1 MEKRRQQSWTQI
13 TQMTQIDADQ
23 KRTFWWVRSDAPFF
37 VALGV
42 IGATYILL
50 IAAMLVADVGY
61 TTPRDMAGALGSEQI
76 RYAIKLSLISCTIT
90 AVLSV
95 IVGVPLG
102 YLLSSRGEVEGGRRG
117 SGGRVLWFLR
127 VAADAIVDI
136 PIVLPPLVIGLSLLI
151 LFQTAPGR
159 WIQQYVSVTYAIPA
173 VILAQFS
180 VAAAFAVRTMR
191 VTFDQISPRSEQVA
205 MTLGCSRSQAFWR
218 VAIPEGWHGILT
230 AGTIAWARA
239 MGEFG
244 PILVFAGATRMRTEV
259 LPTTV
264 FLELSVGKLE
274 SAVAVSLIMVLAA
287 MVVLLIVRLAGGDPL
302 GRMARA

>member
-1 MEKRRQQSWTQI
+1 
-13 TQMTQIDADQ
+13 
-23 KRTFWWVRSDAPFF
+23 VRSDAPFF

-42 IGATYILL
+42 IGAAYIFL
-50 IAAMLVADVGY
+50 IAAMLVADVAY
-61 TTPRDMAGALGSEQI
+61 TTPHDMRAAMGSEPI
-76 RYAIKLSLISCTIT
+76 RFAIKLSLISCTVT

-102 YLLSSRGEVEGGRRG
+102 YLLSSRGAVEGKRRG
-117 SGGRVLWFLR
+117 VLR
-127 VAADAIVDI
+127 VVRIAADAIVDI

-151 LFQTAPGR
+151 LFQTPPGR
-159 WIQQYVSVTYAIPA
+159 WIQQYVQVSYAIPA

-205 MTLGCSRSQAFWR
+205 MTLGCTRGQAFWR
-218 VAIPEGWHGILT
+218 ITIPEAWHGILT

-302 GRMARA
+302 GRMMRS

>member
-1 MEKRRQQSWTQI
+1 M
-13 TQMTQIDADQ
+13 TQMTQIGADQ
-23 KRTFWWVRSDAPFF
+23 IKRGARVRGDAPFF

-42 IGATYILL
+42 IGATYIFL
-50 IAAMLVADVGY
+50 IAAMLVADVAY
-61 TTPRDMAGALGSEQI
+61 TTPKDVREALGSEPI
-76 RYAIKLSLISCTIT
+76 RYAIKLSLISCTVT

-102 YLLSSRGEVEGGRRG
+102 YLLSSRGAVEGGRRG
-117 SGGRVLWFLR
+117 VLWFVR
-127 VAADAIVDI
+127 MAADAIVDI

-159 WIQQYVSVTYAIPA
+159 WIQQYVSVSYAIPA

-205 MTLGCSRSQAFWR
+205 LTLGCTRGQAFWR
-218 VAIPEGWHGILT
+218 IAIPEAWHGILT

-274 SAVAVSLIMVLAA
+274 SAVAVSLILVLAA
-287 MVVLLIVRLAGGDPL
+287 VVVLLIVRLAGGDPL

>member
-1 MEKRRQQSWTQI
+1 
-13 TQMTQIDADQ
+13 
-23 KRTFWWVRSDAPFF
+23 
-37 VALGV
+37 
-42 IGATYILL
+42 
-50 IAAMLVADVGY
+50 
-61 TTPRDMAGALGSEQI
+61 
-76 RYAIKLSLISCTIT
+76 LSLISCTVT

-102 YLLSSRGEVEGGRRG
+102 YLLSSRGRVDGRQNWML
-117 SGGRVLWFLR
+117 SALR
-127 VAADAIVDI
+127 MAADAIVDI

-159 WIQQYVSVTYAIPA
+159 WIQQYVTVSYAIPA

-180 VAAAFAVRTMR
+180 VAAAFSVRTMR

-205 MTLGCSRSQAFWR
+205 MTLGCTRGQAFWR
-218 VAIPEGWHGILT
+218 IAIPEAWHGILT

-287 MVVLLIVRLAGGDPL
+287 VVVLLIVRLAGGDPL

>member
-1 MEKRRQQSWTQI
+1 MSEV
-13 TQMTQIDADQ
+13 AAEQ
-23 KRTFWWVRSDAPFF
+23 KSGRLVRSDAPFF

-42 IGATYILL
+42 IGATYIFL
-50 IAAMLVADVGY
+50 IVAMLVADVAY
-61 TTPRDMAGALGSEQI
+61 TTPGDMRGALASGPI
-76 RYAIKLSLISCTIT
+76 RYAIKLSLLSCTVT
-90 AVLSV
+90 AALSV

-102 YLLSSRGEVEGGRRG
+102 YLLSSRGEVEGR
-117 SGGRVLWFLR
+117 SGGAGKALRFMR

-159 WIQQYVSVTYAIPA
+159 WIQQYVQVSYAIPA
-173 VILAQFS
+173 VIVAQFS

-205 MTLGCSRSQAFWR
+205 MTLGCTRAQAFWR
-218 VAIPEGWHGILT
+218 VAIPEAWHGILT

-287 MVVLLIVRLAGGDPL
+287 MVVLLIVRLAGGKVKNL
-302 GRMARA
+302 TI

>member
-1 MEKRRQQSWTQI
+1 
-13 TQMTQIDADQ
+13 MTQIFADQ
-23 KRTFWWVRSDAPFF
+23 RKTGIWARSDAPFF

-42 IGATYILL
+42 IGATYVFL
-50 IAAMLVADVGY
+50 IVAMLGADVAY
-61 TTPRDMAGALGSEQI
+61 TSVGDMGRALESEQI
-76 RYAIKLSLISCTIT
+76 RFAIKLSLISCTVT

-102 YLLSSRGEVEGGRRG
+102 YLLSSRGAIEAGERGGALEK
-117 SGGRVLWFLR
+117 VLWFLR
-127 VAADAIVDI
+127 VGADAIVDI

-159 WIQQYVSVTYAIPA
+159 WVQHYVTVSYAIPA
-173 VILAQFS
+173 VIIAQFS
-180 VAAAFAVRTMR
+180 VACAFAVRTMR

-205 MTLGCSRSQAFWR
+205 MTLGCTRGQAFWR
-218 VAIPEGWHGILT
+218 VAIPEAWHGIIT

-274 SAVAVSLIMVLAA
+274 SAVAVSLIMVVAA

-302 GRMARA
+302 GRVARA

>member
-1 MEKRRQQSWTQI
+1 
-13 TQMTQIDADQ
+13 MTQIQADL
-23 KRTFWWVRSDAPFF
+23 RRSGRSSWVRSDAPFF

-42 IGATYILL
+42 IGSAYILL
-50 IAAMLVADVGY
+50 IAAMLVADVIY
-61 TTPRDMAGALGSEQI
+61 TTPNDVGVALSSEPI
-76 RYAIKLSLISCTIT
+76 RFAIKLSLFSCTVT
-90 AVLSV
+90 AVLSLM
-95 IVGVPLG
+95 VGVPLG
-102 YLLSSRGEVEGGRRG
+102 YLLSSRGEGRRG
-117 SGGRVLWFLR
+117 ALRILR

-159 WIQQYVSVTYAIPA
+159 WIQQYVSVSYAIPA

-191 VTFDQISPRSEQVA
+191 VTFDQISPRTEQVA
-205 MTLGCSRSQAFWR
+205 LTLGCTRWQAFWG
-218 VAIPEGWHGILT
+218 VAIPEARHGILT

-274 SAVAVSLIMVLAA
+274 SAVAVSLIMVVAA
-287 MVVLLIVRLAGGDPL
+287 VVVLVIVRLAGGGESNQL
-302 GRMARA
+302 KI

>member
-1 MEKRRQQSWTQI
+1 MSE
-13 TQMTQIDADQ
+13 MVADQ
-23 KRTFWWVRSDAPFF
+23 RNARWVRSDAPFF

-42 IGATYILL
+42 IGATYIFL
-50 IAAMLVADVGY
+50 IAAMLVADVAY
-61 TTPRDMAGALGSEQI
+61 TTPRDIRAALASEPI
-76 RYAIKLSLISCTIT
+76 RFAIKLSLISCTVT

-102 YLLSSRGEVEGGRRG
+102 YLLSSRGEVEGRRRG
-117 SGGRVLWFLR
+117 FGARVLWFLR

-151 LFQTAPGR
+151 LFQTPPGR
-159 WIQQYVSVTYAIPA
+159 WIQQYVSVSYAIPA

-205 MTLGCSRSQAFWR
+205 MTLGCTRGQAFWR
-218 VAIPEGWHGILT
+218 VAIPEAWHGILT

-302 GRMARA
+302 GRMRAI

>member
-1 MEKRRQQSWTQI
+1 
-13 TQMTQIDADQ
+13 MTQVAGDQ
-23 KRTFWWVRSDAPFF
+23 GKKSTWAQSDAPFF

-42 IGATYILL
+42 IGATYVVL
-50 IAAMLVADVGY
+50 IVAMLGADVAY
-61 TTPRDMAGALGSEQI
+61 TSVGDMARALESEQI
-76 RYAIKLSLISCTIT
+76 RFAIKLSLISCTVT

-102 YLLSSRGEVEGGRRG
+102 YLLSSRGRVDGGKG
-117 SGGRVLWFLR
+117 NWVLAALR
-127 VAADAIVDI
+127 TGADAIVDI

-151 LFQTAPGR
+151 LFQTRPGR
-159 WIQQYVSVTYAIPA
+159 WVQQYVTVSYAIPA

-205 MTLGCSRSQAFWR
+205 MTLGCTRGQAFWR
-218 VAIPEGWHGILT
+218 VAIPEAWHGIIT

-274 SAVAVSLIMVLAA
+274 SAVAVSLIMVVAA
-287 MVVLLIVRLAGGDPL
+287 IVVLFIVRLAGGR
-302 GRMARA
+302 GIESFKH

>member
-1 MEKRRQQSWTQI
+1 M
-13 TQMTQIDADQ
+13 
-23 KRTFWWVRSDAPFF
+23 RSDAPFF

-42 IGATYILL
+42 IGATYIFL
-50 IAAMLVADVGY
+50 IGAMLVADVVY
-61 TTPRDMAGALGSEQI
+61 TTPGDIGVALASEPI
-76 RYAIKLSLISCTIT
+76 RFAIKLSLFSCTVT

-102 YLLSSRGEVEGGRRG
+102 YLLSSRGTVEGR
-117 SGGRVLWFLR
+117 SGGTAKVVWSLR
-127 VAADAIVDI
+127 VAADAVVDI

-159 WIQQYVSVTYAIPA
+159 WIQQYVSVSYAIPA

-205 MTLGCSRSQAFWR
+205 MTLGCTRGQAFWR
-218 VAIPEGWHGILT
+218 VAIPEAWHGILT

-302 GRMARA
+302 GRSMRS